1 MTRVQPQKSGRIETT
16 LPAKYARNIPE
27 PNGHH
32 VSWHVESRDRL
43 RATPEGLNAP
53 TDVKTTTIQHN
64 AAAKQY
70 TVPIPTA
77 LAHAV
82 HMLNA
87 DIEWDFIAG
96 SFILNIENR
105 GGNDE

>member
-82 HMLNA
+82 HLLTPDMEGA
-87 DIEWDFIAG
+87 FIPG
-96 SFILNIENR
+96 RLILTSETR
-105 GGNDE
+105 GGNDG